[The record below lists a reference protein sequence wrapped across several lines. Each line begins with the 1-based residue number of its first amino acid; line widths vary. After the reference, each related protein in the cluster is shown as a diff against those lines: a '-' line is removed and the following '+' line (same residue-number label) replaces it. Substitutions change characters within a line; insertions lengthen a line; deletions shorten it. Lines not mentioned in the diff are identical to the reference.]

1 MRVAFVIYDGLT
13 TLDFAGV
20 YDPVTRLKSMGFVED
35 LTCDVCAKSETV
47 RTAEGL
53 VLLAGSVDPDLSAYD
68 YVVVPGGE
76 GVRDLVRDRDFL
88 SWIAVGSDTT
98 RIAAVCGGV
107 LLAGAAGMLRG
118 RRATTHPGMQEF
130 LKLFA
135 AEVVSDRIVE
145 DGNVITAGGVTA
157 AIDLGL
163 YLCEKIAG
171 PGVREKIQKQMDYR
185 NYATK

>member
-1 MRVAFVIYDGLT
+1 VRG
-13 TLDFAGV
+13 AG
-20 YDPVTRLKSMGFVED
+20 R
-35 LTCDVCAKSETV
+35 SE
-47 RTAEGL
+47 RPKGSWLL
-53 VLLAGSVDPDLSAYD
+53 VGSIDPDLSAYD
-68 YVVVPGGE
+68 YVVIPGGT

-88 SWIAVGSDTT
+88 SWISVGSETT

-130 LKLFA
+130 LKSFA
-135 AEVVSDRIVE
+135 AEVVGDRIVE